1 MEKKLKITVI
11 TVVYNGIDYIED
23 TILSVINQDYS
34 NIEYII
40 IDGKSD
46 DGTMDIVEKY
56 ATKISYWVSE
66 SDNGIYDAMNKG
78 IKVATGDWIIFMNC
92 GDYFFSSDIIT
103 QVFSQML
110 IGIDVVYGGAWVRSM
125 WGEFQI
131 NPCIPKNIWKGFVH
145 QSVFVKCEVC
155 KDMLFDVDIKA
166 ASDYDFIYKLYIGG
180 KRFQM
185 LDLIISNILY
195 IDSGFSSVNEIVSKK
210 DVLYSIFRNRHS
222 RKKFII
228 HYSYHLIAYLRKCM
242 LIIIRSLFPNV
253 ILQIRRYRACKR

>member
-125 WGEFQI
+125 WGEFQ
-131 NPCIPKNIWKGFVH
+131 NK
-145 QSVFVKCEVC
+145 S
-155 KDMLFDVDIKA
+155 L
-166 ASDYDFIYKLYIGG
+166 
-180 KRFQM
+180 
-185 LDLIISNILY
+185 
-195 IDSGFSSVNEIVSKK
+195 
-210 DVLYSIFRNRHS
+210 HS
-222 RKKFII
+222 
-228 HYSYHLIAYLRKCM
+228 
-242 LIIIRSLFPNV
+242 
-253 ILQIRRYRACKR
+253 

>member
-1 MEKKLKITVI
+1 MIFFIFNSGVRFVFLLYVLITCPFLIQKMEKKLKITVI

-92 GDYFFSSDIIT
+92 GDYFL
-103 QVFSQML
+103 VL
-110 IGIDVVYGGAWVRSM
+110 I
-125 WGEFQI
+125 
-131 NPCIPKNIWKGFVH
+131 
-145 QSVFVKCEVC
+145 
-155 KDMLFDVDIKA
+155 
-166 ASDYDFIYKLYIGG
+166 
-180 KRFQM
+180 
-185 LDLIISNILY
+185 
-195 IDSGFSSVNEIVSKK
+195 
-210 DVLYSIFRNRHS
+210 
-222 RKKFII
+222 
-228 HYSYHLIAYLRKCM
+228 
-242 LIIIRSLFPNV
+242 
-253 ILQIRRYRACKR
+253 

>member
-1 MEKKLKITVI
+1 
-11 TVVYNGIDYIED
+11 
-23 TILSVINQDYS
+23 
-34 NIEYII
+34 
-40 IDGKSD
+40 
-46 DGTMDIVEKY
+46 
-56 ATKISYWVSE
+56 
-66 SDNGIYDAMNKG
+66 
-78 IKVATGDWIIFMNC
+78 
-92 GDYFFSSDIIT
+92 
-103 QVFSQML
+103 
-110 IGIDVVYGGAWVRSM
+110 
-125 WGEFQI
+125 
-131 NPCIPKNIWKGFVH
+131 
-145 QSVFVKCEVC
+145 
-155 KDMLFDVDIKA
+155 MLFDVDIKA

-253 ILQIRRYRACKR
+253 ILQIQ